1 MLREIAGSFD
11 PFPEYPGSFFS
22 YGIEVEPPSGGGQ
35 AEDAPGCVVLGEDG
49 GLYEL
54 RIGFEADQLDTD
66 DPATARSELRVPLDD
81 LSPAEYVAYASRAAE
96 AALALLERGA
106 AERLRS
112 SPGRYPAGRKRGSV
126 HSSVTSS
133 QVTSSSMS
141 IFTPS
146 GTSTSTRLE
155 IMRTPSS
162 SWTIA

>member
-1 MLREIAGSFD
+1 MSGQATGGGTLRFRAHADAIMEQAAREYRELLREIAGSFD

-22 YGIEVEPPSGGGQ
+22 YGIEVEPPAGGQ

-81 LSPAEYVAYASRAAE
+81 LSSAEYVAYASRAAE

-106 AERLRS
+106 
-112 SPGRYPAGRKRGSV
+112 
-126 HSSVTSS
+126 S
-133 QVTSSSMS
+133 Q
-141 IFTPS
+141 
-146 GTSTSTRLE
+146 R
-155 IMRTPSS
+155 
-162 SWTIA
+162 